1 MLTKSELHAQQQAQ
15 LEQLVRD
22 LREVEERKTAANK
35 DFNASIKQVN
45 DEIDSLLDEINEG
58 SQPMFDS
65 EGKPLITLANVK

>member
-22 LREVEERKTAANK
+22 LREVEERKAAANK

-65 EGKPLITLANVK
+65 EGKALITLADVK

>member
-22 LREVEERKTAANK
+22 LREVEERKAAANK
-35 DFNASIKQVN
+35 DFNAAIKHVN

-65 EGKPLITLANVK
+65 EGKPLITHPA